1 MIEIVVCTDKG
12 FIMPTGVMMQ
22 SVCENN
28 KKSYVNFHIV
38 CDESITEK
46 DKEDLKSVVNKF
58 ADKQIF
64 FYIVDG
70 NKFIDLPALDNAPV
84 TKAAYY
90 RLELERLLPD
100 SVDKV
105 LYLDGDIIV
114 RKNLDDLWNTDISKY
129 ALAAVP
135 DQNEAKFEEENYLK
149 VEHWRG
155 YFNSGVMLVN
165 LKYWKEHNLRKD
177 YYNFIQ
183 NYPDRIRLWDQDV
196 LNYVLNEKKLLI
208 PIRYNFTGGWL
219 LKSRKI
225 NTEKYKD
232 QIDNAIKDP
241 VIVHYTPGR
250 KPWTTYCRQP
260 YKTLFLKYKSQT
272 IWKDTPLIENR
283 PLKLRISKFFS
294 GILRKFKLIPEIP
307 YGKEYLPGLKQLE

>member
-1 MIEIVVCTDKG
+1 MEIVACTDKH

-22 SVCENN
+22 SICVNN
-28 KKSYVNFHIV
+28 KDSFVSFHII

-90 RLELERLLPD
+90 RLELGSLLPD
-100 SVDKV
+100 SIDKV

-114 RKNLDDLWNTDISKY
+114 RKSLDDLWNTDISKY

-135 DQNEAKFEEENYLK
+135 DNNPELDLRN
-149 VEHWRG
+149 G

-165 LKYWKEHNLRKD
+165 LNYWRVHKLNGLFYD
-177 YYNFIQ
+177 FIQ
-183 NYPDRIRLWDQDV
+183 NHPEKIKLWDQDV
-196 LNYVLNEKKLLI
+196 LNDVLKGSKLLLSI
-208 PIRYNFTGGWL
+208 KFNLSCGWL
-219 LKSRKI
+219 WKVSGVNIDDFISQI
-225 NTEKYKD
+225 ND
-232 QIDNAIKDP
+232 AINDP
-241 VIVHYTPGR
+241 VIIHYTTDN
-250 KPWTTYCRQP
+250 KPWTTYCRHP
-260 YKTLFLKYKSQT
+260 YRNLFLKYKSQT
-272 IWKDTPLIENR
+272 IWKNVPLLETR
-283 PLKLRISKFFS
+283 PLKLRIIKFFS
-294 GILRKFKLIPEIP
+294 GILRKCKLIPNP
-307 YGKEYLPGLKQLE
+307 FQYGKEFLPGLKPLE